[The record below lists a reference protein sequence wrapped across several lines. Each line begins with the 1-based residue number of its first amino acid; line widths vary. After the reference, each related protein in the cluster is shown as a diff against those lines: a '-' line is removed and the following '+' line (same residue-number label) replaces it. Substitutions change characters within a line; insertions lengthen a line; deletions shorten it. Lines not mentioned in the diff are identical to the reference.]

1 MMVQPFLQ
9 GSTVDRNSS
18 DFYTI
23 ATLGSHS
30 ALQILKGARD
40 EGFRTLA
47 IVSPDTER
55 LYKSFAFID
64 EVITIQQY
72 SEFMGL
78 VPELEKRKIIIVPH
92 GSFVAYLSLDDH

>member
-1 MMVQPFLQ
+1 MAPARRAWGRRTGRHPRSRHRNIPLQSGVSKGNTMTMMVQPFLK
-9 GSTVDRNSS
+9 GSTAERDSS
-18 DFYTI
+18 EFYTI

-40 EGFRTLA
+40 EGFKTIA

-64 EVITIQQY
+64 
-72 SEFMGL
+72 
-78 VPELEKRKIIIVPH
+78 
-92 GSFVAYLSLDDH
+92 